1 MCVEER
7 AISDPEAWRIRSL
20 RFSTWLPSSSASQT
34 SFLQRPLPSSDVTH
48 ILCRLAIRG
57 KGKEERGRPS
67 SGSSVVVA
75 APVVW
80 IDLYH
85 TAYLIE
91 FLWGKQTHS

>member
-1 MCVEER
+1 MCVEKR
-7 AISDPEAWRIRSL
+7 AVPGPEAWRIRSL
-20 RFSTWLPSSSASQT
+20 RFSTWLLSSSASQT
-34 SFLQRPLPSSDVTH
+34 SLLLRPHPFSDVTH

-57 KGKEERGRPS
+57 KGKERGRPS
-67 SGSSVVVA
+67 SGSSLVVA

-91 FLWGKQTHS
+91 SLWGKQTHS